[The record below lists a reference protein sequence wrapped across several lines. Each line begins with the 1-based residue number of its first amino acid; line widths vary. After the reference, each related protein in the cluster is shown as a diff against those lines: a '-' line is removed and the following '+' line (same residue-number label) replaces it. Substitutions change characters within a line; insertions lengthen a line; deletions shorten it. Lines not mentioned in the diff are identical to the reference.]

1 MTRERSAEEVA
12 GAARRM
18 IRALGRR
25 VGDAD
30 PIDLQLVLALR
41 QEVDRAF
48 LAALQGQV
56 AAGFSHAEI
65 AEGLGTSR
73 QAVTKRLAA
82 VPERDSGHGVA

>member
-1 MTRERSAEEVA
+1 MSRERSTEEVA

-30 PIDLQLVLALR
+30 PIDLQLVVALR
-41 QEVDRAF
+41 AEVEA
-48 LAALQGQV
+48 AYMVALQAQE
-56 AAGFSHAEI
+56 AAGFSHREI

-73 QAVTKRLAA
+73 QAVTKRLAPRA
-82 VPERDSGHGVA
+82 QDVA

>member
-1 MTRERSAEEVA
+1 MSRERSAEEVA

-41 QEVDRAF
+41 AEVDRAF
-48 LAALQGQV
+48 LTALQGQ
-56 AAGFSHAEI
+56 AEAGFSHAEI

-73 QAVTKRLAA
+73 QAVTKRLSI
-82 VPERDSGHGVA
+82 VDRDSGHGVA